1 MHGSKLHLF
10 NFTPIEILEVFN
22 CCELFNAC
30 TEWTNVNDICLDKHL
45 MVGKVCSKHNRH
57 LEHL

>member
-1 MHGSKLHLF
+1 MHGSKLHLV
-10 NFTPIEILEVFN
+10 NF
-22 CCELFNAC
+22 FNAC